1 MPTYEKVVDGIVVE
15 RSVVFAGTEHDV
27 QLSHAASTTDSPW
40 HLVDANG
47 ERVKPDPMPVFT
59 EPSEVDTS
67 VDTPQA
73 DPALAEAPAQV
84 DEVAPADTAPDTNEA
99 EPEPAVTDQPDESGD
114 HTEE

>member
-1 MPTYEKVVDGIVVE
+1 MPNTYEKVVDGVVVE
-15 RSVVFAGTEHDV
+15 RSLAFAGTEHDV

-59 EPSEVDTS
+59 APSDEDADDVPAEPGSPT
-67 VDTPQA
+67 
-73 DPALAEAPAQV
+73 ALAE
-84 DEVAPADTAPDTNEA
+84 EA
-99 EPEPAVTDQPDESGD
+99 ERHKHDDEPDESGD